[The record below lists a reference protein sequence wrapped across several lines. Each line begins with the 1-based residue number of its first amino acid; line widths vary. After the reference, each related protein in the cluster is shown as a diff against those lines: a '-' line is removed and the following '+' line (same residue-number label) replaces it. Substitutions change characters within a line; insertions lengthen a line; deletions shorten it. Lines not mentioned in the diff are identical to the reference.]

1 MQSWRVLHGVS
12 EGAPGVTVD
21 KFGGALVV
29 QSWREPPTRDDVF
42 DLCDAAFGGQ
52 LGFDDVHSVWV
63 HPRAPAR
70 DSNRDWTRANGA
82 NEGGEEREASRSATA
97 GVYRRASFRSDDG
110 FATDLSLGP
119 DVYGRDLSNP
129 ELGFVFSELNLA
141 YGFVPPRR
149 FGDPSLYLDF
159 RPTRR
164 WIASRVAALRKKKD
178 APEGVSVLN
187 AFAYTCGAGLVATA
201 SGASRVLNT
210 DHSATYLA
218 YGAENYRLNGFE
230 APSEP
235 PTDPSRR
242 AEAEGAE
249 AERRGFAERGDE
261 TKTSVG
267 AFAAYCED
275 FYPAVRQLAGLPMPG
290 RQGRG
295 GGRGARGRGGA
306 RGRRGGRFRG
316 GRETVSKKAKPPRP
330 ETFDL
335 VILDPPTLTK
345 TAYGAVDIENDYQS
359 LAKPCGLCVTPG
371 GVLLATNHSH
381 RVDLDDWLEIV
392 ERCVEKAGC
401 SVTRVEVVAPDPDDD
416 DHPAMSDGK
425 RPLKVAAFTL
435 E

>member
-1 MQSWRVLHGVS
+1 M
-12 EGAPGVTVD
+12 TVD
-21 KFGGALVV
+21 KFGGALLV
-29 QSWREPPTRDDVF
+29 QSWREPLRNDDVF

-52 LGFDDVHSVWV
+52 LGFDDVHTVWV
-63 HPRAPAR
+63 HPRANV
-70 DSNRDWTRANGA
+70 SNTAELN
-82 NEGGEEREASRSATA
+82 ASENILTGKTFAAA
-97 GVYRRASFRSDDG
+97 GVYRRASFLTATNAVDDSSP
-110 FATDLSLGP
+110 FGP
-119 DVYGRDLSNP
+119 DVFGRDLSDP
-129 ELGFVFSELNLA
+129 ALGFSFSELNLA
-141 YGFVPPRR
+141 YEFVPPRR

-164 WIASRVAALRKKKD
+164 WIRRFVAKRA
-178 APEGVSVLN
+178 AAGSSVSALN
-187 AFAYTCGAGLVATA
+187 AFAYTCGAGLAATA
-201 SGASRVLNT
+201 GGASRVLNT

-218 YGAENYRLNGFE
+218 YGAANYKLNGFE
-230 APSEP
+230 AGNQEGQGPRESESESTTQKTQTP
-235 PTDPSRR
+235 K
-242 AEAEGAE
+242 AEYS
-249 AERRGFAERGDE
+249 
-261 TKTSVG
+261 TSTRNARG
-267 AFAAYCED
+267 AFDAYCED

-295 GGRGARGRGGA
+295 GGRGGSKRGSK
-306 RGRRGGRFRG
+306 RGGRGAFG
-316 GRETVSKKAKPPRP
+316 SSSPKEKKAKPPRP

-381 RVDLDDWLEIV
+381 RIDVDDWLELV
-392 ERCVEKAGC
+392 EKCVTKAGC
-401 SVTRVEVVAPDPDDD
+401 VLTNVEVVSPDADDD

>member
-1 MQSWRVLHGVS
+1 M
-12 EGAPGVTVD
+12 TVD

-29 QSWREPPTRDDVF
+29 QSWRERPTRDDVF

-63 HPRAPAR
+63 HPRARGLETR
-70 DSNRDWTRANGA
+70 DA
-82 NEGGEEREASRSATA
+82 SATDTSEGRSRETSGLASA
-97 GVYRRASFRSDDG
+97 GVYRRASFRVGEDVDSS
-110 FATDLSLGP
+110 FGP
-119 DVYGRDLSNP
+119 DVFGRDVSDP
-129 ELGFVFSELNLA
+129 ELGFAFSELNLA
-141 YGFVPPRR
+141 YSFVPPRR

-159 RPTRR
+159 RPARR
-164 WIASRVAALRKKKD
+164 WIAGHVAAAR
-178 APEGVSVLN
+178 ARNARGFGAGGPEGVSVLN

-230 APSEP
+230 APNRASEAAGA
-235 PTDPSRR
+235 D
-242 AEAEGAE
+242 GAE
-249 AERRGFAERGDE
+249 ADRGAGFGDE

-290 RQGRG
+290 RRGKG

-306 RGRRGGRFRG
+306 RGGRGGGRG
-316 GRETVSKKAKPPRP
+316 NVSKKVKPPKP

-392 ERCVEKAGC
+392 EKCVTKAGC

>member
-1 MQSWRVLHGVS
+1 M
-12 EGAPGVTVD
+12 TVD
-21 KFGGALVV
+21 KFGGALLV
-29 QSWREPPTRDDVF
+29 QSWREPLRNDDVF

-52 LGFDDVHSVWV
+52 LGFDDVHTVWV
-63 HPRAPAR
+63 HPRANV
-70 DSNRDWTRANGA
+70 SNTAELN
-82 NEGGEEREASRSATA
+82 ASENLLTGKTFAAA
-97 GVYRRASFRSDDG
+97 GVYRRASFVPATNAVDDSSP
-110 FATDLSLGP
+110 FGP
-119 DVYGRDLSNP
+119 DVFGRDLSDP
-129 ELGFVFSELNLA
+129 ALGFSFSELNLA
-141 YGFVPPRR
+141 YEFVPPRR

-164 WIASRVAALRKKKD
+164 WIRRFVAKRA
-178 APEGVSVLN
+178 AAGSSVSALN
-187 AFAYTCGAGLVATA
+187 AFAYTCGAGLAATA
-201 SGASRVLNT
+201 GGASRVLNT

-218 YGAENYRLNGFE
+218 YGAANYKLNGFE
-230 APSEP
+230 AGNQEGQGPRESESESTTQKTQTP
-235 PTDPSRR
+235 K
-242 AEAEGAE
+242 AEYS
-249 AERRGFAERGDE
+249 
-261 TKTSVG
+261 TSTPNARG
-267 AFAAYCED
+267 AFDAYCED

-295 GGRGARGRGGA
+295 GGRGGSKRGSK
-306 RGRRGGRFRG
+306 RGGRGAFG
-316 GRETVSKKAKPPRP
+316 SSSPKEKKAKPPRP

-381 RVDLDDWLEIV
+381 RIDVDDWLELV
-392 ERCVEKAGC
+392 EKCVTKAGC
-401 SVTRVEVVAPDPDDD
+401 VLTNVEVVSPDADDD

>member
-141 YGFVPPRR
+141 YGFVPPRQ

-187 AFAYTCGAGLVATA
+187 AFAYTCGAGLAATA
-201 SGASRVLNT
+201 GGASRVLNT

-218 YGAENYRLNGFE
+218 YGAENYRLNGLGG
-230 APSEP
+230 AP
-235 PTDPSRR
+235 
-242 AEAEGAE
+242 GAPGP
-249 AERRGFAERGDE
+249 ERDE
-261 TKTSVG
+261 TASG
-267 AFAAYCED
+267 SSAFDAYCED
-275 FYPAVRQLAGLPMPG
+275 FYPAVRQLAGLPPPG

-295 GGRGARGRGGA
+295 GGRGSRRALGGGA
-306 RGRRGGRFRG
+306 RGRRGGFSRG
-316 GRETVSKKAKPPRP
+316 GAAPKKAKPPRP

-345 TAYGAVDIENDYQS
+345 TSYGAVDIENDYQS
-359 LAKPCGLCVTPG
+359 LAKPSALCVTPG

-381 RVDLDDWLEIV
+381 RVDLDDWLAIV
-392 ERCVEKAGC
+392 EKCVKKAGC
-401 SVTRVEVVAPDPDDD
+401 AVTRVEVVRPEPDDD
-416 DHPAMSDGK
+416 DHPAMADGK

>member
-1 MQSWRVLHGVS
+1 
-12 EGAPGVTVD
+12 VTVD
-21 KFGGALVV
+21 KFGGALLV
-29 QSWREPPTRDDVF
+29 QSWREPLRNDDVF

-52 LGFDDVHSVWV
+52 LGFDDVHTVWV
-63 HPRAPAR
+63 HPRANV
-70 DSNRDWTRANGA
+70 SNNAGND
-82 NEGGEEREASRSATA
+82 ASENLLTGKTFAAA
-97 GVYRRASFRSDDG
+97 GVYRRASFITATNAVDDSSP
-110 FATDLSLGP
+110 FGP
-119 DVYGRDLSNP
+119 DVFGRDLSDP
-129 ELGFVFSELNLA
+129 ALGFSFSELNLA
-141 YGFVPPRR
+141 YEFVPPRR

-164 WIASRVAALRKKKD
+164 WIRRFVAKRA
-178 APEGVSVLN
+178 AAGSSVSALN
-187 AFAYTCGAGLVATA
+187 AFAYTCGAGLAATA
-201 SGASRVLNT
+201 GGASRVLNT

-218 YGAENYRLNGFE
+218 YGAANYKLNGFE
-230 APSEP
+230 AGNDIQGQRSRESESESTTQKTQKP
-235 PTDPSRR
+235 K
-242 AEAEGAE
+242 AEYS
-249 AERRGFAERGDE
+249 
-261 TKTSVG
+261 TSTRNARG
-267 AFAAYCED
+267 AFDAYCED

-295 GGRGARGRGGA
+295 GGRGGSKRGSK
-306 RGRRGGRFRG
+306 RGGRGAFG
-316 GRETVSKKAKPPRP
+316 SSSPKEKKAKPPRP

-381 RVDLDDWLEIV
+381 RIDVDDWLELV
-392 ERCVEKAGC
+392 EKCVTKAGC
-401 SVTRVEVVAPDPDDD
+401 VLTNVEVVSPDADDD